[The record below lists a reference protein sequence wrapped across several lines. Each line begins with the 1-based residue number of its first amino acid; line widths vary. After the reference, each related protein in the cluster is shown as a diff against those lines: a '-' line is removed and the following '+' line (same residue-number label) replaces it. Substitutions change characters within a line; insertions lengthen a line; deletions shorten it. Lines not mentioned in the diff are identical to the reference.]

1 MSDGVTR
8 DKIHKDSQMSALQN
22 NSLFQQNAFIDGI
35 WIEAQDQH
43 HIEVTNPANEE
54 RIGSIPNMGRAE
66 AIQAVESSYQAL
78 QSWKALTAQARA
90 DLLLAWHKLTLE
102 HADELAQIMTIEQGK
117 PLAEALGEVKY
128 AASFIQWFAEEGKR
142 IYGDVIPT
150 TNAGQR
156 FLVTK
161 EPVGVVAA
169 ITPWNFPIAMITR
182 KAAPA
187 LAAGCT
193 IVIKPANET
202 PYCALAIAK
211 LAEKAGIPK
220 GVINVITGKSAEIG
234 AVFTS
239 HEKVKKLTFTGS
251 TPVGRLLM
259 QQCAPTIKKLA
270 LELGGNAPLIIFEDA
285 DLDKAVQGA
294 MFAKYRNAGQTCV
307 CANRIYV
314 HKNIYK
320 AFSEKFVT
328 AVKALKVGNG
338 LDEGTQIGPLINETA
353 VLKAQ
358 KLIDDACA
366 KGASIACGGKKH
378 KLGYS
383 FFEPT
388 VLTNVDQSMEIVGEE
403 IFGPVAPLI
412 SFETDEDVIAQAND
426 TIFGLAAY
434 IYTENIS
441 RIFKVSEQLEYG
453 MVGMNSTAISNE
465 VVPFGGVKQSG
476 VGREG
481 SKYGLEEFMTIKY
494 LCLGV

>member
-1 MSDGVTR
+1 MS
-8 DKIHKDSQMSALQN
+8 SLQ
-22 NSLFQQNAFIDGI
+22 STELFQQQVYINGQWLAAQSNAT
-35 WIEAQDQH
+35 
-43 HIEVTNPANEE
+43 VPVSNPATGEE
-54 RIGSIPNMGRAE
+54 IGTIPNMGAAE
-66 AIQAVESSYQAL
+66 ATQAVEAAYTAL
-78 QSWKALTAQARA
+78 QSWKALTAQNRA
-90 DLLLAWHKLTLE
+90 DILLAWHKLVLDYT
-102 HADELAQIMTIEQGK
+102 DELALIMTIEQGK
-117 PLAEALGEVKY
+117 PLAEAKGEVRY

-150 TNAGQR
+150 VNNQQR
-156 FLVTK
+156 FIISK

-193 IVIKPANET
+193 VVIKPANET

-211 LAEKAGIPK
+211 LAEKAGIPA
-220 GVINVITGKSAEIG
+220 GVINVVTGKSQEIG
-234 AVFTS
+234 SVFTS

-259 QQCAPTIKKLA
+259 QQCSSTIKKLA
-270 LELGGNAPLIIFEDA
+270 LELGGNAPLIVFDDA

-294 MFAKYRNAGQTCV
+294 IFAKFRNAGQTCV

-314 HKNIYK
+314 HDNIYQ
-320 AFSEKFVT
+320 AFAEKFVQE
-328 AVKALKVGNG
+328 VQKFKVGNG
-338 LDEGTQIGPLINETA
+338 LEDGVQIGPLINEKA

-358 KLIDDACA
+358 QLIDDAVS
-366 KGASIACGGKKH
+366 KGAKIACGGKQH
-378 KLGYS
+378 ALGQTFY
-383 FFEPT
+383 EPS
-388 VLTNVDQSMEIVGEE
+388 VLTNVDRTMEIVQEE

-412 SFETDEDVIAQAND
+412 RFTDEADVVAQAND

-434 IYTENIS
+434 VYSENIS
-441 RIFKVSEQLEYG
+441 RLWRVSEQLEYG
-453 MVGMNSTAISNE
+453 MVGMNATAISNE

-494 LCLGV
+494 MCLGL

>member
-1 MSDGVTR
+1 MS
-8 DKIHKDSQMSALQN
+8 SLQ
-22 NSLFQQNAFIDGI
+22 STELFQQQAYINGQWLAGQSNAT
-35 WIEAQDQH
+35 
-43 HIEVTNPANEE
+43 VPVSNPATGEE
-54 RIGSIPNMGRAE
+54 IGTIPNMGAAE
-66 AIQAVESSYQAL
+66 ATQAVEAAYTAL
-78 QSWKALTAQARA
+78 QSWKALTAQNRA
-90 DLLLAWHKLTLE
+90 DILLAWHKLVLDYT
-102 HADELAQIMTIEQGK
+102 DELALIMTIEQGK
-117 PLAEALGEVKY
+117 PLAEAKGEVRY

-150 TNAGQR
+150 VNNQQR
-156 FLVTK
+156 FIISK

-193 IVIKPANET
+193 VVIKPANET

-211 LAEKAGIPK
+211 LAEKAGIPA
-220 GVINVITGKSAEIG
+220 GVINVVTGKSQEIG
-234 AVFTS
+234 SVFTS

-259 QQCAPTIKKLA
+259 QQCSSTIKKLA
-270 LELGGNAPLIIFEDA
+270 LELGGNAPLIVFDDA

-294 MFAKYRNAGQTCV
+294 IFAKFRNAGQTCV

-314 HKNIYK
+314 HDNIYQ
-320 AFSEKFVT
+320 AFAEKFVQE
-328 AVKALKVGNG
+328 VQKFEVGNG
-338 LDEGTQIGPLINETA
+338 LEDGVQIGPLINEKA

-358 KLIDDACA
+358 QLIDDAVS
-366 KGASIACGGKKH
+366 KGAKIACGGKQH
-378 KLGYS
+378 ALGQTFY
-383 FFEPT
+383 EPS
-388 VLTNVDQSMEIVGEE
+388 VLTNVDRTMEIVQEE

-412 SFETDEDVIAQAND
+412 RFTDEADVVVQAND

-434 IYTENIS
+434 VYSENIS
-441 RIFKVSEQLEYG
+441 RLWRVSEQLEYG
-453 MVGMNSTAISNE
+453 MVGMNATAISNE

-494 LCLGV
+494 MCLGL

>member
-1 MSDGVTR
+1 MS
-8 DKIHKDSQMSALQN
+8 SLQ
-22 NSLFQQNAFIDGI
+22 STELFQQQAYINGQWLAAQSNAT
-35 WIEAQDQH
+35 
-43 HIEVTNPANEE
+43 VPVSNPATGEE
-54 RIGSIPNMGRAE
+54 IGTIPNMGAAE
-66 AIQAVESSYQAL
+66 ATQAIEAAYTAL
-78 QSWKALTAQARA
+78 QSWKALTAQNRA
-90 DLLLAWHKLTLE
+90 DILLAWHKLVLDYT
-102 HADELAQIMTIEQGK
+102 DELALIMTIEQGK
-117 PLAEALGEVKY
+117 PLAEAKGEVRY

-150 TNAGQR
+150 VNNQQR
-156 FLVTK
+156 FIISK
-161 EPVGVVAA
+161 KPVGVVAA

-193 IVIKPANET
+193 VVIKPANET

-211 LAEKAGIPK
+211 LAEKAGIPA
-220 GVINVITGKSAEIG
+220 GVINVVTGKSQEIG
-234 AVFTS
+234 SVFTS

-259 QQCAPTIKKLA
+259 QQCSSTIKKLA
-270 LELGGNAPLIIFEDA
+270 LELGGNAPLIVFDDA

-294 MFAKYRNAGQTCV
+294 IFAKFRNAGQTCV

-314 HKNIYK
+314 HDNIYQ
-320 AFSEKFVT
+320 AFAEKFVQE
-328 AVKALKVGNG
+328 VQKFKVGNG
-338 LDEGTQIGPLINETA
+338 LEDGVQIGPLINEKA

-358 KLIDDACA
+358 QLIDDAVS
-366 KGASIACGGKKH
+366 KGAKIACGGKQH
-378 KLGYS
+378 ALGQTFY
-383 FFEPT
+383 EPS
-388 VLTNVDQSMEIVGEE
+388 VLTNVDRTMEIVQEE

-412 SFETDEDVIAQAND
+412 RFTDEADVVAQAND

-434 IYTENIS
+434 VYSENIS
-441 RIFKVSEQLEYG
+441 RLWRVSEQLEYG
-453 MVGMNSTAISNE
+453 MVGMNATAISNE

-494 LCLGV
+494 MCLGL

>member
-1 MSDGVTR
+1 MS
-8 DKIHKDSQMSALQN
+8 SLQ
-22 NSLFQQNAFIDGI
+22 STELFQQQAYINGQWLAAQSNAT
-35 WIEAQDQH
+35 
-43 HIEVTNPANEE
+43 VPVSNPATGEE
-54 RIGSIPNMGRAE
+54 IGTIPNMGAAE
-66 AIQAVESSYQAL
+66 ATQAVEAAYTAL
-78 QSWKALTAQARA
+78 QSWKALTAQNRA
-90 DLLLAWHKLTLE
+90 DILLAWHKLVLDYT
-102 HADELAQIMTIEQGK
+102 DELALIMTIEQGK
-117 PLAEALGEVKY
+117 PLAEAKGEVRY

-150 TNAGQR
+150 VNNQQR
-156 FLVTK
+156 FIISK

-193 IVIKPANET
+193 VVIKPANET

-211 LAEKAGIPK
+211 LAEKAGIPA
-220 GVINVITGKSAEIG
+220 GVINVVTGKSQEIG
-234 AVFTS
+234 SVFTS

-259 QQCAPTIKKLA
+259 QQCSSTIKKLA
-270 LELGGNAPLIIFEDA
+270 LELGGNAPLIVFDDA

-294 MFAKYRNAGQTCV
+294 IFAKFRNAGQTCV

-314 HKNIYK
+314 HDNIYQ
-320 AFSEKFVT
+320 AFAEKFVQE
-328 AVKALKVGNG
+328 VQKFKVGNG
-338 LDEGTQIGPLINETA
+338 LEDGVQIGPLINEKA

-358 KLIDDACA
+358 QLIDDAVS
-366 KGASIACGGKKH
+366 KGAKIACGGKQH
-378 KLGYS
+378 ALGQTFY
-383 FFEPT
+383 EPS
-388 VLTNVDQSMEIVGEE
+388 VLTNVDRTMEIVQEE

-412 SFETDEDVIAQAND
+412 RFTDEADVVAQAND

-434 IYTENIS
+434 VYSENIS
-441 RIFKVSEQLEYG
+441 RLWRVSEQLEYG
-453 MVGMNSTAISNE
+453 MVGMNATAISNE

-494 LCLGV
+494 MCLGL

>member
-1 MSDGVTR
+1 MS
-8 DKIHKDSQMSALQN
+8 SLQ
-22 NSLFQQNAFIDGI
+22 STELFQQQAYINGQWLAAQSNATVP
-35 WIEAQDQH
+35 
-43 HIEVTNPANEE
+43 VTNPATGEE
-54 RIGSIPNMGRAE
+54 IGTIPNMGAAE
-66 AIQAVESSYQAL
+66 ATQAVEAAYTAL
-78 QSWKALTAQARA
+78 KSWKALTAQNRA
-90 DLLLAWHKLTLE
+90 DILLAWYKLVLD
-102 HADELAQIMTIEQGK
+102 HIDELALIMTIEQGK
-117 PLAEALGEVKY
+117 PLAEAKGEVRY

-150 TNAGQR
+150 VNNQQR
-156 FLVTK
+156 FIISK

-193 IVIKPANET
+193 VVIKPANET

-211 LAEKAGIPK
+211 LAEKAGIPA
-220 GVINVITGKSAEIG
+220 GVINVVTGKSQEIG
-234 AVFTS
+234 SVFTS

-259 QQCAPTIKKLA
+259 QQCSSTIKKLA
-270 LELGGNAPLIIFEDA
+270 LELGGNAPLIVFDDA

-294 MFAKYRNAGQTCV
+294 IFAKFRNAGQTCV

-314 HKNIYK
+314 HDNIYQ
-320 AFSEKFVT
+320 AFAEKFVQE
-328 AVKALKVGNG
+328 VQKFKVGNG
-338 LDEGTQIGPLINETA
+338 LEDGVQIGPLINEKA

-358 KLIDDACA
+358 QLIDDAVS
-366 KGASIACGGKKH
+366 KGAKVACGGKQH
-378 KLGYS
+378 VLGQTFY
-383 FFEPT
+383 EPS
-388 VLTNVDQSMEIVGEE
+388 VLTNVDRTMEIVQEE

-412 SFETDEDVIAQAND
+412 RFTDEADVVAQAND

-434 IYTENIS
+434 VYSENIS
-441 RIFKVSEQLEYG
+441 RLWRVSEQLEYG
-453 MVGMNSTAISNE
+453 MVGMNATAISNE

-494 LCLGV
+494 MCLGL

>member
-1 MSDGVTR
+1 MS
-8 DKIHKDSQMSALQN
+8 SLQ
-22 NSLFQQNAFIDGI
+22 STELFHQQAYINGQWLAAQSNATVP
-35 WIEAQDQH
+35 
-43 HIEVTNPANEE
+43 VTNPATGEE
-54 RIGSIPNMGRAE
+54 IGTIPNMGAAE
-66 AIQAVESSYQAL
+66 ATQAVEDAYTAL
-78 QSWKALTAQARA
+78 QSWKALTAQNRA
-90 DLLLAWHKLTLE
+90 DILLTWYKLVLDHT
-102 HADELAQIMTIEQGK
+102 DELALIMTIEQGK
-117 PLAEALGEVKY
+117 PLAEAKGEVRY

-150 TNAGQR
+150 VNNQQR
-156 FLVTK
+156 FIISK

-211 LAEKAGIPK
+211 LAEKAGIPA
-220 GVINVITGKSAEIG
+220 GVINVVTGKSQEIG
-234 AVFTS
+234 SVFTS

-259 QQCAPTIKKLA
+259 QQCSSTIKKLA
-270 LELGGNAPLIIFEDA
+270 LELGGNAPLIVFDDA

-294 MFAKYRNAGQTCV
+294 IFAKFRNAGQTCV

-314 HKNIYK
+314 HDNIYQ
-320 AFSEKFVT
+320 AFAEKFVQE
-328 AVKALKVGNG
+328 VQKFKVGNG
-338 LDEGTQIGPLINETA
+338 LEDGVQIGPLINEKA

-358 KLIDDACA
+358 QLIDDAVS
-366 KGASIACGGKKH
+366 KGAKVACGGKQH
-378 KLGYS
+378 ALGQTFY
-383 FFEPT
+383 EPS
-388 VLTNVDQSMEIVGEE
+388 VLTNVDRTMEIVQEE

-412 SFETDEDVIAQAND
+412 RFTDEADVVAQAND

-434 IYTENIS
+434 VYSENIS
-441 RIFKVSEQLEYG
+441 RLWRVSEQLEYG
-453 MVGMNSTAISNE
+453 MVGMNATAISNE

-494 LCLGV
+494 MCLGL

>member
-1 MSDGVTR
+1 MS
-8 DKIHKDSQMSALQN
+8 SLQ
-22 NSLFQQNAFIDGI
+22 STELFQQQAYINGQWLAAQSNATVP
-35 WIEAQDQH
+35 
-43 HIEVTNPANEE
+43 VTNPATGEE
-54 RIGSIPNMGRAE
+54 IGTIPNMGAAE
-66 AIQAVESSYQAL
+66 ATQAVEAAYTAL
-78 QSWKALTAQARA
+78 QSWKALTAQNRA
-90 DLLLAWHKLTLE
+90 DILLAWHKLVFDHT
-102 HADELAQIMTIEQGK
+102 DELALIMTIEQGK
-117 PLAEALGEVKY
+117 PLAEAKGEVRY

-150 TNAGQR
+150 VNNQQR
-156 FLVTK
+156 FIISK

-211 LAEKAGIPK
+211 LAEKAGIPA
-220 GVINVITGKSAEIG
+220 GVINVVTGKSQEIG
-234 AVFTS
+234 SVFTS

-259 QQCAPTIKKLA
+259 QQCSSTIKKLA
-270 LELGGNAPLIIFEDA
+270 LELGGNAPLIVFDDA

-294 MFAKYRNAGQTCV
+294 IFAKFRNAGQTCV
-307 CANRIYV
+307 CANRIYI
-314 HKNIYK
+314 HDNIYQ
-320 AFSEKFVT
+320 AFAEKFVQE
-328 AVKALKVGNG
+328 VQKFKVGNG
-338 LDEGTQIGPLINETA
+338 LEDGIQIGPLINEKA

-358 KLIDDACA
+358 QLIDDAVS
-366 KGASIACGGKKH
+366 KGAKIACGGKQH
-378 KLGYS
+378 ALGQTFY
-383 FFEPT
+383 EPS
-388 VLTNVDQSMEIVGEE
+388 VLTNVDRTMEIVQEE

-412 SFETDEDVIAQAND
+412 RFTDEADVVAQAND

-434 IYTENIS
+434 VYSENIS
-441 RIFKVSEQLEYG
+441 RLWRVSEQLEYG
-453 MVGMNSTAISNE
+453 MVGMNATAISNE

-494 LCLGV
+494 MCLGL

>member
-1 MSDGVTR
+1 MS
-8 DKIHKDSQMSALQN
+8 SLQ
-22 NSLFQQNAFIDGI
+22 STELFQQQAYINGQWLAAQSNATVP
-35 WIEAQDQH
+35 
-43 HIEVTNPANEE
+43 VTNPATGEE
-54 RIGSIPNMGRAE
+54 IGTIPNMGAAE
-66 AIQAVESSYQAL
+66 ATQAVEAAYTAL
-78 QSWKALTAQARA
+78 QSWKALTAQNRA
-90 DLLLAWHKLTLE
+90 DILLAWYKLVLD
-102 HADELAQIMTIEQGK
+102 HIDELALIMTIEQGK
-117 PLAEALGEVKY
+117 PLAEAKGEVRY

-150 TNAGQR
+150 VNNQQR
-156 FLVTK
+156 FIISK

-193 IVIKPANET
+193 VVIKPANET

-211 LAEKAGIPK
+211 LAEKAGIPA
-220 GVINVITGKSAEIG
+220 GVINVVTGKSQEIG
-234 AVFTS
+234 SVFTS

-259 QQCAPTIKKLA
+259 QQCSSTIKKLA
-270 LELGGNAPLIIFEDA
+270 LELGGNAPLIVFDDA

-294 MFAKYRNAGQTCV
+294 IFAKFRNAGQTCV

-314 HKNIYK
+314 HDNIYQ
-320 AFSEKFVT
+320 AFAEKFVQE
-328 AVKALKVGNG
+328 VQKFKVGNG
-338 LDEGTQIGPLINETA
+338 LEDGVQIGPLINEKA

-358 KLIDDACA
+358 QLIDDALS
-366 KGASIACGGKKH
+366 KGAKVACGGKQH
-378 KLGYS
+378 ALGQTFY
-383 FFEPT
+383 EPS
-388 VLTNVDQSMEIVGEE
+388 VLTNVDRTMEIVQEE

-412 SFETDEDVIAQAND
+412 RFTDEVDVVAQAND

-434 IYTENIS
+434 VYSENIS
-441 RIFKVSEQLEYG
+441 RLWRVSEQLEYG
-453 MVGMNSTAISNE
+453 MVGMNATAISNE

-494 LCLGV
+494 MCLGL

>member
-1 MSDGVTR
+1 MS
-8 DKIHKDSQMSALQN
+8 SLQ
-22 NSLFQQNAFIDGI
+22 STELFQQQAYINGQWLAAQSNAT
-35 WIEAQDQH
+35 
-43 HIEVTNPANEE
+43 VPVSNPATGEE
-54 RIGSIPNMGRAE
+54 IGTIPNMGAAE
-66 AIQAVESSYQAL
+66 ATQAIEAAYTAL
-78 QSWKALTAQARA
+78 QSWKALTAQNRA
-90 DLLLAWHKLTLE
+90 DILLAWHKLVLDYT
-102 HADELAQIMTIEQGK
+102 DELALIMTIEQGK
-117 PLAEALGEVKY
+117 PLAEAKGEVRY

-150 TNAGQR
+150 VNNQQR
-156 FLVTK
+156 FIISK

-193 IVIKPANET
+193 VVIKPANET

-211 LAEKAGIPK
+211 LAEKAGIPA
-220 GVINVITGKSAEIG
+220 GVINVVTGKSQEIG
-234 AVFTS
+234 SVFSS

-259 QQCAPTIKKLA
+259 QQCSSTIKKLA
-270 LELGGNAPLIIFEDA
+270 LELGGNAPLIVFDDA

-294 MFAKYRNAGQTCV
+294 IFAKFRNAGQTCV

-314 HKNIYK
+314 HDNIYQ
-320 AFSEKFVT
+320 AFAEKFVQE
-328 AVKALKVGNG
+328 VQKFKVGNG
-338 LDEGTQIGPLINETA
+338 LEDGVQIGPLINEKA

-358 KLIDDACA
+358 QLIDDAVS
-366 KGASIACGGKKH
+366 KGAKIACGGKQH
-378 KLGYS
+378 ALGQTFY
-383 FFEPT
+383 EPS
-388 VLTNVDQSMEIVGEE
+388 VLTNVDRTMEIVQEE

-412 SFETDEDVIAQAND
+412 RFTDEADVVAQAND

-434 IYTENIS
+434 VYSENIS
-441 RIFKVSEQLEYG
+441 RLWRVSEQLEYG
-453 MVGMNSTAISNE
+453 MVGMNATAISNE

-494 LCLGV
+494 MCLGL

>member
-1 MSDGVTR
+1 MS
-8 DKIHKDSQMSALQN
+8 SLQ
-22 NSLFQQNAFIDGI
+22 STELFQQQAYINGQWLAAQSNATVP
-35 WIEAQDQH
+35 
-43 HIEVTNPANEE
+43 VTNPATGEE
-54 RIGSIPNMGRAE
+54 IGTIPNMGAVE
-66 AIQAVESSYQAL
+66 ATQAVEAAYTAL
-78 QSWKALTAQARA
+78 QSWKALTAQNRA
-90 DLLLAWHKLTLE
+90 DILLAWYKLVLD
-102 HADELAQIMTIEQGK
+102 HIDELALIMTIEQGK
-117 PLAEALGEVKY
+117 PLAEAKGEVRY

-150 TNAGQR
+150 VNNQQR
-156 FLVTK
+156 FIISK

-193 IVIKPANET
+193 VVIKPANET

-211 LAEKAGIPK
+211 LAEKAGIPA
-220 GVINVITGKSAEIG
+220 GVINVVTGKSQEIG
-234 AVFTS
+234 SVFTS

-259 QQCAPTIKKLA
+259 QQCSSTIKKLA
-270 LELGGNAPLIIFEDA
+270 LELGGNAPLIVFDDA

-294 MFAKYRNAGQTCV
+294 IFAKFRNAGQTCV

-314 HKNIYK
+314 HDNIYQ
-320 AFSEKFVT
+320 AFAEKFVKE
-328 AVKALKVGNG
+328 VQKFKVGNG
-338 LDEGTQIGPLINETA
+338 LEDGVQIGPLINEKA

-358 KLIDDACA
+358 QLIDEAVS
-366 KGASIACGGKKH
+366 KGAKIACGGKQH
-378 KLGYS
+378 ALGQTFY
-383 FFEPT
+383 EPS
-388 VLTNVDQSMEIVGEE
+388 VLTNVDRTMEIVQEE

-412 SFETDEDVIAQAND
+412 RFTDEADVVAQAND

-434 IYTENIS
+434 VYSENIS
-441 RIFKVSEQLEYG
+441 RLWRVSEQLEYG
-453 MVGMNSTAISNE
+453 MVGMNATAISNE

-494 LCLGV
+494 MCLGL

>member
-1 MSDGVTR
+1 MS
-8 DKIHKDSQMSALQN
+8 SLQGN
-22 NSLFQQNAFIDGI
+22 ALFQQSGLINGQWVNAQSGATI
-35 WIEAQDQH
+35 A
-43 HIEVTNPANEE
+43 VTNPATGEE
-54 RIGSIPNMGRAE
+54 IGQIPNMGAAE
-66 AIQAVESSYQAL
+66 ATQAVDVAYQAL
-78 QSWKALTAQARA
+78 TQWKGLTAQARA
-90 DLLLAWHKLTLE
+90 DLLLAWHQLVLH
-102 HADELAQIMTIEQGK
+102 HADELARIMTIEQGK

-142 IYGDVIPT
+142 VYGDVIPT
-150 TNAGQR
+150 TNSQQR
-156 FLVTK
+156 FIVTK

-187 LAAGCT
+187 LAAGCS

-211 LAEKAGIPK
+211 LAEMAGIPA
-220 GVINVITGKSAEIG
+220 GVINVVTGKSQEIG
-234 AVFTS
+234 SVFTS

-259 QQCAPTIKKLA
+259 QQCSDTIKKLA
-270 LELGGNAPLIIFEDA
+270 LELGGNAPLIVFEDA

-294 MFAKYRNAGQTCV
+294 IFAKYRNAGQTCV

-314 HKNIYK
+314 HDKVYQ
-320 AFSEKFVT
+320 AFTEKFVQE
-328 AVKALKVGNG
+328 VQKFKIGNG
-338 LDEGTQIGPLINETA
+338 LEPDVQIGPLINDKA
-353 VLKAQ
+353 VLKAKQ
-358 KLIDDACA
+358 LIDDACA
-366 KGASIACGGKKH
+366 KGAKVACGGQQH
-378 KLGYS
+378 SLGQT

-388 VLTNVDQSMEIVGEE
+388 VLTDVSRDMDIVQEE

-412 SFETDEDVIAQAND
+412 RFTDEADVVAQAND

-434 IYTENIS
+434 VYSENIS
-441 RIFKVSEQLEYG
+441 RIWRVAEQLEYG

-494 LCLGV
+494 MCLGI

>member
-1 MSDGVTR
+1 MS
-8 DKIHKDSQMSALQN
+8 SLQ
-22 NSLFQQNAFIDGI
+22 STELFQQQAYINGQWLAAQSNAT
-35 WIEAQDQH
+35 
-43 HIEVTNPANEE
+43 VPVSNPATGEE
-54 RIGSIPNMGRAE
+54 IGTIPNMGAAE
-66 AIQAVESSYQAL
+66 ATQAVEAAYTAL
-78 QSWKALTAQARA
+78 QSWKALTAQNRA
-90 DLLLAWHKLTLE
+90 DILLAWYKLVLDYT
-102 HADELAQIMTIEQGK
+102 DELALIMTIEQGK
-117 PLAEALGEVKY
+117 PLAEAKGEVRY

-150 TNAGQR
+150 VNNQQR
-156 FLVTK
+156 FIISK

-193 IVIKPANET
+193 VVIKPANET

-211 LAEKAGIPK
+211 LAEKAGIPA
-220 GVINVITGKSAEIG
+220 GVINVVTGKSQEIG
-234 AVFTS
+234 SVFTS

-259 QQCAPTIKKLA
+259 QQCSSTIKKLA
-270 LELGGNAPLIIFEDA
+270 LELGGNAPLIVFDDA

-294 MFAKYRNAGQTCV
+294 IFAKFRNAGQTCV

-314 HKNIYK
+314 HNNIYQ
-320 AFSEKFVT
+320 AFAEKFVQE
-328 AVKALKVGNG
+328 VQKFKVGNG
-338 LDEGTQIGPLINETA
+338 LEDGVQIGPLINEKA

-358 KLIDDACA
+358 QLIDDAVS
-366 KGASIACGGKKH
+366 KGAKIACGGKQH
-378 KLGYS
+378 ALGQTFY
-383 FFEPT
+383 EPS
-388 VLTNVDQSMEIVGEE
+388 VLTNVDRTMEIVQEE

-412 SFETDEDVIAQAND
+412 RFTDEADVVAQAND

-434 IYTENIS
+434 VYSENIS
-441 RIFKVSEQLEYG
+441 RLWRVSEQLEYG
-453 MVGMNSTAISNE
+453 MVGMNATAISNE

-494 LCLGV
+494 MCLGL

>member
-1 MSDGVTR
+1 MS
-8 DKIHKDSQMSALQN
+8 SLQ
-22 NSLFQQNAFIDGI
+22 STELFQQQAYINGQWLAAQSNATVP
-35 WIEAQDQH
+35 
-43 HIEVTNPANEE
+43 VTNPATGEE
-54 RIGSIPNMGRAE
+54 IGTIPNMGAAE
-66 AIQAVESSYQAL
+66 ATQAVEDAYTAL
-78 QSWKALTAQARA
+78 QSWKALTAQNRA
-90 DLLLAWHKLTLE
+90 DILLTWYKLVLDHT
-102 HADELAQIMTIEQGK
+102 DELALIMTIEQGK
-117 PLAEALGEVKY
+117 PLAEAKGEVRY

-150 TNAGQR
+150 VNNQQR
-156 FLVTK
+156 FIISK

-211 LAEKAGIPK
+211 LAEKAGIPA
-220 GVINVITGKSAEIG
+220 GVINVVTGKSQEIG
-234 AVFTS
+234 SVFTS

-259 QQCAPTIKKLA
+259 QQCSSTIKKLA
-270 LELGGNAPLIIFEDA
+270 LELGGNAPLIVFDDA

-294 MFAKYRNAGQTCV
+294 IFAKFRNAGQTCV

-314 HKNIYK
+314 HDNIYQ
-320 AFSEKFVT
+320 AFAEKFVQE
-328 AVKALKVGNG
+328 VQKFKVGNG
-338 LDEGTQIGPLINETA
+338 LEDGVQIGPLINEKA

-358 KLIDDACA
+358 QLIDDAVS
-366 KGASIACGGKKH
+366 KGAKVACGGKQH
-378 KLGYS
+378 ALGQTFY
-383 FFEPT
+383 EPS
-388 VLTNVDQSMEIVGEE
+388 VLTNVDRTMEIVQEE

-412 SFETDEDVIAQAND
+412 RFTDEADVVAQAND

-434 IYTENIS
+434 VYSENIS
-441 RIFKVSEQLEYG
+441 RLWRVSEQLEYG
-453 MVGMNSTAISNE
+453 MVGMNATAISNE

-494 LCLGV
+494 MCLGL

>member
-1 MSDGVTR
+1 MS
-8 DKIHKDSQMSALQN
+8 SLQ
-22 NSLFQQNAFIDGI
+22 STELFQQQAYINGQWLAAQSNAT
-35 WIEAQDQH
+35 
-43 HIEVTNPANEE
+43 VPVSNPATGEE
-54 RIGSIPNMGRAE
+54 IGTIPNMGAAE
-66 AIQAVESSYQAL
+66 ATQAVEAAYTAL
-78 QSWKALTAQARA
+78 QSWKALTAQNRA
-90 DLLLAWHKLTLE
+90 DILLAWHKLVLD
-102 HADELAQIMTIEQGK
+102 HIDELALIMTIEQGK
-117 PLAEALGEVKY
+117 PLAEAKGEVRY

-150 TNAGQR
+150 VNNQQR
-156 FLVTK
+156 FIISK

-193 IVIKPANET
+193 VVIKPANET

-211 LAEKAGIPK
+211 LAEKAGIPA
-220 GVINVITGKSAEIG
+220 GVINVVTGKSQEIG
-234 AVFTS
+234 SVFTS

-259 QQCAPTIKKLA
+259 QQCSSTIKKLA
-270 LELGGNAPLIIFEDA
+270 LELGGNAPLIVFDDA

-294 MFAKYRNAGQTCV
+294 IFAKFRNAGQTCV

-314 HKNIYK
+314 HDNIYQ
-320 AFSEKFVT
+320 AFTEKFVQE
-328 AVKALKVGNG
+328 VQKFKVGNG
-338 LDEGTQIGPLINETA
+338 LEDGVQIGPLINEKA

-358 KLIDDACA
+358 QLIDDAVS
-366 KGASIACGGKKH
+366 KGAKIACGGKQH
-378 KLGYS
+378 ALGQTFY
-383 FFEPT
+383 EPS
-388 VLTNVDQSMEIVGEE
+388 VLTNVDRTMEIVQEE

-412 SFETDEDVIAQAND
+412 RFTDEADVVAQAND

-434 IYTENIS
+434 VYSENIS
-441 RIFKVSEQLEYG
+441 RLWRVSEQLEYG
-453 MVGMNSTAISNE
+453 MVGMNATAISNE

-494 LCLGV
+494 MCLGL

>member
-1 MSDGVTR
+1 MS
-8 DKIHKDSQMSALQN
+8 SLQ
-22 NSLFQQNAFIDGI
+22 STELFQQQAYINGQWLAAQSNATVP
-35 WIEAQDQH
+35 
-43 HIEVTNPANEE
+43 VTNPATGEE
-54 RIGSIPNMGRAE
+54 IGTIPNMGAAE
-66 AIQAVESSYQAL
+66 ATQAVEAAYTAL
-78 QSWKALTAQARA
+78 QSWKALTAQNRA
-90 DLLLAWHKLTLE
+90 DILLAWYKLVLD
-102 HADELAQIMTIEQGK
+102 HIDELALIMTIEQGK
-117 PLAEALGEVKY
+117 PLAEAKGEVRY

-150 TNAGQR
+150 VNNQQR
-156 FLVTK
+156 FIISK

-193 IVIKPANET
+193 VVIKPANET

-211 LAEKAGIPK
+211 LAEKAGIPA
-220 GVINVITGKSAEIG
+220 GVINVVTGKSQEIG
-234 AVFTS
+234 SVFTS

-259 QQCAPTIKKLA
+259 QQCSSTIKKLA
-270 LELGGNAPLIIFEDA
+270 LELGGNAPLIVFDDA

-294 MFAKYRNAGQTCV
+294 IFAKFRNAGQTCV

-314 HKNIYK
+314 HDNIYQ
-320 AFSEKFVT
+320 AFAEKFVQE
-328 AVKALKVGNG
+328 VQKFKVGNG
-338 LDEGTQIGPLINETA
+338 LEDGVQIGPLINEKA

-358 KLIDDACA
+358 QLIDDAVS
-366 KGASIACGGKKH
+366 KGAKVACGGKQH
-378 KLGYS
+378 ALGQTFY
-383 FFEPT
+383 EPS
-388 VLTNVDQSMEIVGEE
+388 VLTNVDRTMEIVQEE

-412 SFETDEDVIAQAND
+412 RFTDEADVIAQAND

-434 IYTENIS
+434 VYSENIS
-441 RIFKVSEQLEYG
+441 RLWQVSEQLEYG
-453 MVGMNSTAISNE
+453 MVGMNATAISNE

-494 LCLGV
+494 MCLGL

>member
-1 MSDGVTR
+1 MS
-8 DKIHKDSQMSALQN
+8 SLQ
-22 NSLFQQNAFIDGI
+22 STELFQQQAYINGQWLAAQSNATVP
-35 WIEAQDQH
+35 
-43 HIEVTNPANEE
+43 VTNPATGEE
-54 RIGSIPNMGRAE
+54 IGTIPNMGAAE
-66 AIQAVESSYQAL
+66 ATQAVEAAYTAL
-78 QSWKALTAQARA
+78 QSWKALTAQNRA
-90 DLLLAWHKLTLE
+90 DILLAWYKLVLD
-102 HADELAQIMTIEQGK
+102 HIDELALIMTIEQGK
-117 PLAEALGEVKY
+117 PLAEAKGEVRY

-150 TNAGQR
+150 VNNQQR
-156 FLVTK
+156 FIISK

-193 IVIKPANET
+193 VVIKPANET

-211 LAEKAGIPK
+211 LAEKAGIPA
-220 GVINVITGKSAEIG
+220 GVINVVTGKSQEIG
-234 AVFTS
+234 SVFTS

-259 QQCAPTIKKLA
+259 QQCSSTIKKLA
-270 LELGGNAPLIIFEDA
+270 LELGGNAPLIVFDDA

-294 MFAKYRNAGQTCV
+294 IFAKFRNAGQTCV

-314 HKNIYK
+314 HDNIYQ
-320 AFSEKFVT
+320 AFAEKFVQE
-328 AVKALKVGNG
+328 VQKFKVGNG
-338 LDEGTQIGPLINETA
+338 LEDGVQIGPLINEKA

-358 KLIDDACA
+358 QLIDDAVS
-366 KGASIACGGKKH
+366 KGAKVACGGKQH
-378 KLGYS
+378 ALGQTFY
-383 FFEPT
+383 EPS
-388 VLTNVDQSMEIVGEE
+388 VLTDVDRTMEIVQEE

-412 SFETDEDVIAQAND
+412 RFTDEADVVAQAND

-434 IYTENIS
+434 VYSENIS
-441 RIFKVSEQLEYG
+441 RLWRVSEQLEYG
-453 MVGMNSTAISNE
+453 MVGMNATAISNE

-494 LCLGV
+494 MCLGL

>member
-1 MSDGVTR
+1 
-8 DKIHKDSQMSALQN
+8 
-22 NSLFQQNAFIDGI
+22 
-35 WIEAQDQH
+35 
-43 HIEVTNPANEE
+43 
-54 RIGSIPNMGRAE
+54 
-66 AIQAVESSYQAL
+66 
-78 QSWKALTAQARA
+78 TAQNRA
-90 DLLLAWHKLTLE
+90 DILLAWHKLVLDYT
-102 HADELAQIMTIEQGK
+102 DELALIMTIEQGK
-117 PLAEALGEVKY
+117 PLAEAKGEVRY

-150 TNAGQR
+150 VNNQQR
-156 FLVTK
+156 FIISK

-193 IVIKPANET
+193 VVIKPANET

-211 LAEKAGIPK
+211 LAEKAGIPA
-220 GVINVITGKSAEIG
+220 GVINVVTGKSQEIG
-234 AVFTS
+234 SVFTS

-259 QQCAPTIKKLA
+259 QQCSSTIKKLA
-270 LELGGNAPLIIFEDA
+270 LELGGNAPLIVFDDA

-294 MFAKYRNAGQTCV
+294 IFAKFRNAGQTCV

-314 HKNIYK
+314 HDNIYQ
-320 AFSEKFVT
+320 AFAEKFVQE
-328 AVKALKVGNG
+328 VQKFKVGNG
-338 LDEGTQIGPLINETA
+338 LEDGVQIGPLINEKA

-358 KLIDDACA
+358 QLIDDAVS
-366 KGASIACGGKKH
+366 KGAKIACGGKQH
-378 KLGYS
+378 ALGQTFY
-383 FFEPT
+383 EPS
-388 VLTNVDQSMEIVGEE
+388 VLTNVDRTMEIVQEE

-412 SFETDEDVIAQAND
+412 RFTDEADVVAQAND

-434 IYTENIS
+434 VYSENIS
-441 RIFKVSEQLEYG
+441 RLWRVSEQLEYG
-453 MVGMNSTAISNE
+453 MVGMNATAISNE

-494 LCLGV
+494 MCLGL

>member
-1 MSDGVTR
+1 M
-8 DKIHKDSQMSALQN
+8 QALQN
-22 NSLFQQNAFIDGI
+22 NTLFQQTAFIHGQWLD
-35 WIEAQDQH
+35 AHDQDRLW
-43 HIEVTNPANEE
+43 VSNPATGEQ
-54 RIGSIPNMGRAE
+54 IGSIPNMGQQE
-66 AIQAVESSYQAL
+66 AVQAVESAHQAL
-78 QSWKALTAQARA
+78 AEWKALTAQARA
-90 DLLLAWHKLTLE
+90 DLLLTWHKLTLE
-102 HADELAQIMTIEQGK
+102 HAEDLARIMTIEQGK

-142 IYGDVIPT
+142 VYGDVIPT

-161 EPVGVVAA
+161 EGIGVVAA
-169 ITPWNFPIAMITR
+169 ITPWNFPLAMITR

-211 LAEKAGIPK
+211 LAEKAGIPA
-220 GVINVITGKSAEIG
+220 GVINVITGKSEAIG
-234 AVFTS
+234 SVFTT

-259 QQCAPTIKKLA
+259 QQCASTVKKLA
-270 LELGGNAPLIIFEDA
+270 LELGGNAPLIVFEDA

-294 MFAKYRNAGQTCV
+294 ILAKYRNAGQTCV

-314 HKNIYK
+314 HQRVYQ
-320 AFSEKFVT
+320 AFTEKFVA

-338 LDEGTQIGPLINETA
+338 LDEGTQIGPLINEKA
-353 VLKAQ
+353 LLKAQ
-358 KLIDDACA
+358 KLIDDACS
-366 KGASIACGGKKH
+366 KGASIACGGQRH
-378 KLGYS
+378 TLGQHFY
-383 FFEPT
+383 EPT
-388 VLTNVDQSMEIVGEE
+388 VLTGVTQQMEIVSEE

-412 SFETDEDVIAQAND
+412 AFETDEEVIEQANA
-426 TIFGLAAY
+426 TIYGLAAY
-434 IYTENIS
+434 VYTENIS

-476 VGREG
+476 IGREG
-481 SKYGLEEFMTIKY
+481 SKYGLEEFMTMKY

>member
-1 MSDGVTR
+1 MS
-8 DKIHKDSQMSALQN
+8 SLQ
-22 NSLFQQNAFIDGI
+22 STELFQQQAYINGQWLAAQSNATVP
-35 WIEAQDQH
+35 
-43 HIEVTNPANEE
+43 VTNPATGEE
-54 RIGSIPNMGRAE
+54 IGTIPNMGAAE
-66 AIQAVESSYQAL
+66 ATQAVEAAYTAL
-78 QSWKALTAQARA
+78 QSWKALTAQNRA
-90 DLLLAWHKLTLE
+90 DILLAWYKLVLD
-102 HADELAQIMTIEQGK
+102 HIDELALIMTIEQGK
-117 PLAEALGEVKY
+117 PLAEAKGEVRY

-150 TNAGQR
+150 VNNQQR
-156 FLVTK
+156 FIISK

-193 IVIKPANET
+193 VVIKPANET

-211 LAEKAGIPK
+211 LAEKAGIPA
-220 GVINVITGKSAEIG
+220 GVINVVTGKSQEIG
-234 AVFTS
+234 SVFTS

-259 QQCAPTIKKLA
+259 QQCSSTIKKLA
-270 LELGGNAPLIIFEDA
+270 LELGGNAPLIVFDDA

-294 MFAKYRNAGQTCV
+294 IFAKFRNAGQTCV

-314 HKNIYK
+314 HDNIYQ
-320 AFSEKFVT
+320 AFAEKFVQE
-328 AVKALKVGNG
+328 VQNFKVGNG
-338 LDEGTQIGPLINETA
+338 LEDGVQIGPLINEKA

-358 KLIDDACA
+358 QLIDDAVS
-366 KGASIACGGKKH
+366 KGAKVACGGKQH
-378 KLGYS
+378 ALGQTFY
-383 FFEPT
+383 EPS
-388 VLTNVDQSMEIVGEE
+388 VLTNVDRTMEIVQEE

-412 SFETDEDVIAQAND
+412 RFTDEADVVAQAND

-434 IYTENIS
+434 VYSENIS
-441 RIFKVSEQLEYG
+441 RLWRVSEQLEYG
-453 MVGMNSTAISNE
+453 MVGMNATAISNE

-494 LCLGV
+494 MCLGL

>member
-1 MSDGVTR
+1 
-8 DKIHKDSQMSALQN
+8 MSALQEN
-22 NSLFQQNAFIDGI
+22 VLFQQSAFIDGQ
-35 WIEAQDQH
+35 WVDADDQDRVL
-43 HIEVTNPANEE
+43 VTNPATDEE
-54 RIGSIPNMGRAE
+54 IGSIPNMGQAE
-66 AIQAVESSYQAL
+66 ARQAVESSYCAL
-78 QSWKALTAQARA
+78 QAWKALTAQARA

-102 HADELAQIMTIEQGK
+102 HADDLARIMTIEQGK

-156 FLVTK
+156 FLVIK

-169 ITPWNFPIAMITR
+169 ITPWNFPLAMITR

-193 IVIKPANET
+193 MVIKPASET
-202 PYCALAIAK
+202 PYCALALAK
-211 LAEKAGIPK
+211 LAEKAGIPA
-220 GVINVITGKSAEIG
+220 GVINVVTGKSEAIG
-234 AVFTS
+234 AVFTA

-259 QQCAPTIKKLA
+259 QQCAPTVKKLA
-270 LELGGNAPLIIFEDA
+270 LELGGNAPLIVFEDA

-294 MFAKYRNAGQTCV
+294 MLAKYRNAGQTCV

-314 HKNIYK
+314 HKNVYA
-320 AFSEKFVT
+320 AFTEKFVA
-328 AVKALKVGNG
+328 AVKALKIGNG
-338 LDEGTQIGPLINETA
+338 LDAGVQIGPLINEKA

-358 KLIDDACA
+358 KLIDEACS
-366 KGASIACGGKKH
+366 KGAKIACGGQRH
-378 KLGYS
+378 ALGHS

-388 VLTNVDQSMEIVGEE
+388 ILTGVDQSMEIVSEE

-412 SFETDEDVIAQAND
+412 SFETDEEVIEQANA
-426 TIFGLAAY
+426 TIYGLAAY

-476 VGREG
+476 IGREG

>member
-1 MSDGVTR
+1 
-8 DKIHKDSQMSALQN
+8 MSALQN
-22 NSLFQQNAFIDGI
+22 NPLFQQSAFIDGM
-35 WIEAQDQH
+35 WVDAHDNDQ
-43 HIEVTNPANEE
+43 IKVTNPATDEE
-54 RIGSIPNMGRAE
+54 IGSIPNMGKVEATE
-66 AIQAVESSYQAL
+66 AIESSYRAL

-102 HADELAQIMTIEQGK
+102 HAEELALIMTIEQGK

-202 PYCALAIAK
+202 PFCALAIAK
-211 LAEKAGIPK
+211 LAEQAGIPK

-270 LELGGNAPLIIFEDA
+270 LELGGNAPLIVFEDA

-294 MFAKYRNAGQTCV
+294 MLAKYRNAGQTCV

-314 HKNIYK
+314 HKNVYA
-320 AFSEKFVT
+320 AFTEKFVT

-338 LDEGTQIGPLINETA
+338 LEAGVQIGPLINDKA
-353 VLKAQ
+353 IVKAQ

-366 KGASIACGGKKH
+366 KGATIACGGQRH
-378 KLGYS
+378 ELGHS

-388 VLTNVDQSMEIVGEE
+388 VLTHVNKSMEIVDEE

-412 SFETDEDVIAQAND
+412 SFETDEEVIAQAND

-441 RIFKVSEQLEYG
+441 RIFKVAEQLEYG

-494 LCLGV
+494 LCLAV

>member
-1 MSDGVTR
+1 MS
-8 DKIHKDSQMSALQN
+8 SLQ
-22 NSLFQQNAFIDGI
+22 STELFQQQAYINGQWLA
-35 WIEAQDQH
+35 AQSNVTVP
-43 HIEVTNPANEE
+43 VTNPATGEE
-54 RIGSIPNMGRAE
+54 IGTIPNMGAAE
-66 AIQAVESSYQAL
+66 ATQAVEAAYTAL
-78 QSWKALTAQARA
+78 QSWKALTAQNRA
-90 DLLLAWHKLTLE
+90 DILLVWYKLVLE
-102 HADELAQIMTIEQGK
+102 HTDELALIMTIEQGK
-117 PLAEALGEVKY
+117 PLAEAKGEVRY

-150 TNAGQR
+150 VNNQQR
-156 FLVTK
+156 FIISK

-193 IVIKPANET
+193 VVIKPANET

-211 LAEKAGIPK
+211 LAEKAGIPA
-220 GVINVITGKSAEIG
+220 GVINVVTGKSQEIG
-234 AVFTS
+234 SVFTS

-259 QQCAPTIKKLA
+259 QQCSSTIKKLA
-270 LELGGNAPLIIFEDA
+270 LELGGNAPLIVFDDA

-294 MFAKYRNAGQTCV
+294 IFAKFRNAGQTCV

-314 HKNIYK
+314 HDNIYQ
-320 AFSEKFVT
+320 AFAEKFVQE
-328 AVKALKVGNG
+328 VQKFKVGNG
-338 LDEGTQIGPLINETA
+338 LEDGVQIGPLINEKA

-358 KLIDDACA
+358 QLIDDAVS
-366 KGASIACGGKKH
+366 KGAKVACGGKQH
-378 KLGYS
+378 ALGQTFY
-383 FFEPT
+383 EPS
-388 VLTNVDQSMEIVGEE
+388 VLTDVDRTMEIVQEE

-412 SFETDEDVIAQAND
+412 RFTDEADVVAQAND

-434 IYTENIS
+434 VYSENIS
-441 RIFKVSEQLEYG
+441 RLWRVSEQLEYG
-453 MVGMNSTAISNE
+453 MVGMNATAISNE

-481 SKYGLEEFMTIKY
+481 SKYCLEEFMTIKY
-494 LCLGV
+494 MCLGL

>member
-1 MSDGVTR
+1 
-8 DKIHKDSQMSALQN
+8 MSALQDN
-22 NSLFQQNAFIDGI
+22 VLFQQSAFIDGQ
-35 WIEAQDQH
+35 WVNADDQDRVL
-43 HIEVTNPANEE
+43 VTNPATDEE
-54 RIGSIPNMGRAE
+54 IGSIPNMGQAE
-66 AIQAVESSYQAL
+66 ALQAVESSYRAL

-102 HADELAQIMTIEQGK
+102 HADDLARIMTIEQGK

-169 ITPWNFPIAMITR
+169 ITPWNFPLAMITR

-211 LAEKAGIPK
+211 LAETAGIPA
-220 GVINVITGKSAEIG
+220 GVINVVTGKSEAIG
-234 AVFTS
+234 SVFTT

-251 TPVGRLLM
+251 TLVGRLLM
-259 QQCAPTIKKLA
+259 QQCAPTVKKLA
-270 LELGGNAPLIIFEDA
+270 LELGGNAPLIVFEDA

-294 MFAKYRNAGQTCV
+294 MLAKYRNAGQTCV

-314 HKNIYK
+314 HKNVYA
-320 AFSEKFVT
+320 AFTEKFVA
-328 AVKALKVGNG
+328 AVKALKIGNG
-338 LDEGTQIGPLINETA
+338 LDAGVQIGPLINEKA

-358 KLIDDACA
+358 KLIDEACS
-366 KGASIACGGKKH
+366 KGAKIACGGQRH
-378 KLGYS
+378 ALGHS

-388 VLTNVDQSMEIVGEE
+388 ILTGVDQSMEIVSEE

-412 SFETDEDVIAQAND
+412 SFETDEEVIEQANA
-426 TIFGLAAY
+426 TIYGLAAY

-476 VGREG
+476 IGREG

>member
-1 MSDGVTR
+1 MS
-8 DKIHKDSQMSALQN
+8 SLQ
-22 NSLFQQNAFIDGI
+22 STELFQQQAYINGQWLAAQSNAT
-35 WIEAQDQH
+35 
-43 HIEVTNPANEE
+43 VPVSNPATGEE
-54 RIGSIPNMGRAE
+54 IGTIPNMGAAE
-66 AIQAVESSYQAL
+66 ATQAIEAAYTAL
-78 QSWKALTAQARA
+78 QSWKALTAQNRA
-90 DLLLAWHKLTLE
+90 DILLAWHKLVLDYT
-102 HADELAQIMTIEQGK
+102 DELALIMTIEQGK
-117 PLAEALGEVKY
+117 PLAEAKGEVRY

-150 TNAGQR
+150 VNNQQR
-156 FLVTK
+156 FIISK

-193 IVIKPANET
+193 VVIKPANET

-211 LAEKAGIPK
+211 LAEKAGIPA
-220 GVINVITGKSAEIG
+220 GVINVVTGKSQEIG
-234 AVFTS
+234 SVFTS

-259 QQCAPTIKKLA
+259 QQCSSTIKKLA
-270 LELGGNAPLIIFEDA
+270 LELGGNAPLIVFDDA

-294 MFAKYRNAGQTCV
+294 IFAKFRNAGQTCV

-314 HKNIYK
+314 HDNIYQ
-320 AFSEKFVT
+320 AFAEKFVQE
-328 AVKALKVGNG
+328 VQKFKVGNG
-338 LDEGTQIGPLINETA
+338 LEDGVQIGPLINEKA

-358 KLIDDACA
+358 QLIDDAVS
-366 KGASIACGGKKH
+366 KGAKIACGGKQH
-378 KLGYS
+378 ALGQTFY
-383 FFEPT
+383 EPS
-388 VLTNVDQSMEIVGEE
+388 VLTNVDRTMEIVQEE

-412 SFETDEDVIAQAND
+412 RFTDEADVVAQAND
-426 TIFGLAAY
+426 TIFGLSAY
-434 IYTENIS
+434 VYSENIS
-441 RIFKVSEQLEYG
+441 RLWRVSEQLEYG
-453 MVGMNSTAISNE
+453 MVGMNATAISNE

-494 LCLGV
+494 MCLGL

>member
-1 MSDGVTR
+1 MS
-8 DKIHKDSQMSALQN
+8 SLQ
-22 NSLFQQNAFIDGI
+22 STELFQQQAYINGQWLAAQSNAT
-35 WIEAQDQH
+35 
-43 HIEVTNPANEE
+43 VPVSNPATGEE
-54 RIGSIPNMGRAE
+54 IGTIPNMGAVE
-66 AIQAVESSYQAL
+66 ATQAVEAAYTAL
-78 QSWKALTAQARA
+78 QSWKALTAQNRA
-90 DLLLAWHKLTLE
+90 DILLAWHKLILDHT
-102 HADELAQIMTIEQGK
+102 DELALIMTIEQGK
-117 PLAEALGEVKY
+117 PLAEAKGEVRY

-150 TNAGQR
+150 VNNQQR
-156 FLVTK
+156 FIISK

-193 IVIKPANET
+193 VVIKPANET

-211 LAEKAGIPK
+211 LAEKSGIPA
-220 GVINVITGKSAEIG
+220 GVINVVTGKSQEIG
-234 AVFTS
+234 SVFTS

-259 QQCAPTIKKLA
+259 QQCSSTIKKLA
-270 LELGGNAPLIIFEDA
+270 LELGGNAPLIVFDDA

-294 MFAKYRNAGQTCV
+294 IFAKFRNAGQTCV

-314 HKNIYK
+314 HDNIYQ
-320 AFSEKFVT
+320 AFAEKFVQE
-328 AVKALKVGNG
+328 VQKFKVGNG
-338 LDEGTQIGPLINETA
+338 LEDGVQIGPLINEKA

-358 KLIDDACA
+358 QLIDDAVS
-366 KGASIACGGKKH
+366 KGAKIACGGKQH
-378 KLGYS
+378 ALGQTFY
-383 FFEPT
+383 EPS
-388 VLTNVDQSMEIVGEE
+388 VLTNVDRTMEIVQEE

-412 SFETDEDVIAQAND
+412 RFTDEADVVAQAND

-434 IYTENIS
+434 VYSENIS
-441 RIFKVSEQLEYG
+441 RLWRVSEQLEYG
-453 MVGMNSTAISNE
+453 MVGMNATAISNE

-494 LCLGV
+494 MCLGL

>member
-1 MSDGVTR
+1 MS
-8 DKIHKDSQMSALQN
+8 SLQ
-22 NSLFQQNAFIDGI
+22 STELFQQQAYINGQWLAAQSNATVP
-35 WIEAQDQH
+35 
-43 HIEVTNPANEE
+43 VTNPATGEE
-54 RIGSIPNMGRAE
+54 IGTIPNMGAAE
-66 AIQAVESSYQAL
+66 ATQAVEAAYTAL
-78 QSWKALTAQARA
+78 QSWKALTAQNRA
-90 DLLLAWHKLTLE
+90 DILLAWYKLVLA
-102 HADELAQIMTIEQGK
+102 HIDELALIMTIEQGK
-117 PLAEALGEVKY
+117 PLAEAKGEVRY

-150 TNAGQR
+150 VNNQQR
-156 FLVTK
+156 FIISK

-193 IVIKPANET
+193 VVIKPANET

-211 LAEKAGIPK
+211 LAEKAGIPA
-220 GVINVITGKSAEIG
+220 GVINVVTGKSQEIG
-234 AVFTS
+234 SVFTS

-259 QQCAPTIKKLA
+259 QQCSSTIKKLA
-270 LELGGNAPLIIFEDA
+270 LELGGNAPLIVFDDA

-294 MFAKYRNAGQTCV
+294 IFAKFRNAGQTCV

-314 HKNIYK
+314 HDNIYQ
-320 AFSEKFVT
+320 AFAEKFVQE
-328 AVKALKVGNG
+328 VQKFKVGNG
-338 LDEGTQIGPLINETA
+338 LEDGVQIGPLINEKA

-358 KLIDDACA
+358 QLIDDAVS
-366 KGASIACGGKKH
+366 KGAKVACGGKQH
-378 KLGYS
+378 ALGQTFY
-383 FFEPT
+383 EPS
-388 VLTNVDQSMEIVGEE
+388 VLTNVDRTMEIVQEE

-412 SFETDEDVIAQAND
+412 RFTDEVDVVAQAND

-434 IYTENIS
+434 VYSENIS
-441 RIFKVSEQLEYG
+441 RLWRVSEQLEYG
-453 MVGMNSTAISNE
+453 MVGMNATAISNE

-494 LCLGV
+494 MCLGL

>member
-1 MSDGVTR
+1 MS
-8 DKIHKDSQMSALQN
+8 SLQ
-22 NSLFQQNAFIDGI
+22 STELFQQQAYINGQWLAAQSNAT
-35 WIEAQDQH
+35 
-43 HIEVTNPANEE
+43 VPVSNPATGEE
-54 RIGSIPNMGRAE
+54 IGTIPNMGAAE
-66 AIQAVESSYQAL
+66 ATQAIEAAYTAL
-78 QSWKALTAQARA
+78 QSWKALTAQNRA
-90 DLLLAWHKLTLE
+90 DILLAWHKLVLDYT
-102 HADELAQIMTIEQGK
+102 DELALIMTIEQGK
-117 PLAEALGEVKY
+117 PLAEAKGEVRY

-150 TNAGQR
+150 VNNQQR
-156 FLVTK
+156 FIISK

-193 IVIKPANET
+193 VVIKPANET

-211 LAEKAGIPK
+211 LAEKAGIPA
-220 GVINVITGKSAEIG
+220 GVINVVTGKSQEIG
-234 AVFTS
+234 SVFTS

-259 QQCAPTIKKLA
+259 QQCSSTIKKLA
-270 LELGGNAPLIIFEDA
+270 LELGGNAPLIVFDDA

-294 MFAKYRNAGQTCV
+294 IFAKFRNAGQTCV

-314 HKNIYK
+314 HDNIYQ
-320 AFSEKFVT
+320 AFAEKFVQE
-328 AVKALKVGNG
+328 VQKFKVGNG
-338 LDEGTQIGPLINETA
+338 LEDGVQIGPLINEKA

-358 KLIDDACA
+358 QLIDDAVS
-366 KGASIACGGKKH
+366 KGAKIACGGKQH
-378 KLGYS
+378 ALGQTFY
-383 FFEPT
+383 EPS
-388 VLTNVDQSMEIVGEE
+388 VLTNVDRTMEIVQEE

-412 SFETDEDVIAQAND
+412 RFTDEADVVAQAND

-434 IYTENIS
+434 VYSENIS
-441 RIFKVSEQLEYG
+441 RLWRVSEQFEYG
-453 MVGMNSTAISNE
+453 MVGMNATAISNE

-494 LCLGV
+494 MCLGL

>member
-1 MSDGVTR
+1 MSV
-8 DKIHKDSQMSALQN
+8 LQQN
-22 NSLFQQNAFIDGI
+22 VLFQQSAFIHGQWVD
-35 WIEAQDQH
+35 AADQDRVL
-43 HIEVTNPANEE
+43 VTNPATDEV
-54 RIGSIPNMGRAE
+54 IGSIPNMGQIE
-66 AIQAVESSYQAL
+66 AHQAVESSYQAL

-90 DLLLAWHKLTLE
+90 DLLLAWYKLTLE
-102 HADELAQIMTIEQGK
+102 HAEELARIMTIEQGK
-117 PLAEALGEVKY
+117 PLSEALGEVKY

-142 IYGDVIPT
+142 VYGDVIPT
-150 TNAGQR
+150 TNMGQR

-169 ITPWNFPIAMITR
+169 ITPWNFPLAMITR

-211 LAEKAGIPK
+211 LAEKAGIPA
-220 GVINVITGKSAEIG
+220 GVINVVTGKSEAIG
-234 AVFTS
+234 SVFTS

-259 QQCAPTIKKLA
+259 EQCAPTIKKLA

-285 DLDKAVQGA
+285 DLEKAVQGA
-294 MFAKYRNAGQTCV
+294 ILAKYRNAGQTCV

-314 HKNIYK
+314 HKNVYTK
-320 AFSEKFVT
+320 FTEKFVA
-328 AVKALKVGNG
+328 AVQALKVGNG
-338 LDEGTQIGPLINETA
+338 LDEGTQIGPLINEKA

-358 KLIDDACA
+358 KLIDEACA
-366 KGASIACGGKKH
+366 KGASIACGGRKH
-378 KLGYS
+378 ELGYS

-388 VLTNVDQSMEIVGEE
+388 VLTNVNSSMEIVSEE

-412 SFETDEDVIAQAND
+412 SFETDEEVIAQAND

-434 IYTENIS
+434 IYTENIA

-476 VGREG
+476 IGREG
-481 SKYGLEEFMTIKY
+481 SKYGLEEFMTLKY
-494 LCLGV
+494 LCLGI

>member
-1 MSDGVTR
+1 MS
-8 DKIHKDSQMSALQN
+8 SLQ
-22 NSLFQQNAFIDGI
+22 STELFQQQAYINGQWLAAQSNAT
-35 WIEAQDQH
+35 
-43 HIEVTNPANEE
+43 VPVSNPATGEE
-54 RIGSIPNMGRAE
+54 IGTIPNMGAAE
-66 AIQAVESSYQAL
+66 ATQAVEAAYTAL
-78 QSWKALTAQARA
+78 QSWKALTAQNRA
-90 DLLLAWHKLTLE
+90 DILVAWYKLVLDYT
-102 HADELAQIMTIEQGK
+102 DELALIMTIEQGK
-117 PLAEALGEVKY
+117 PLAEAKGEVRY

-150 TNAGQR
+150 VNNQQR
-156 FLVTK
+156 FIISK

-193 IVIKPANET
+193 VVIKPANET

-211 LAEKAGIPK
+211 LVEKAGIPA
-220 GVINVITGKSAEIG
+220 GVINVVTGKSQEIG
-234 AVFTS
+234 SVFTS

-259 QQCAPTIKKLA
+259 QQCSSTIKKLA
-270 LELGGNAPLIIFEDA
+270 LELGGNAPLIVFDDA

-294 MFAKYRNAGQTCV
+294 IFAKFRNAGQTCV

-314 HKNIYK
+314 HDNIYQ
-320 AFSEKFVT
+320 AFAEKFVQE
-328 AVKALKVGNG
+328 VQKFKVGNG
-338 LDEGTQIGPLINETA
+338 LEDGVQIGPLINEKA

-358 KLIDDACA
+358 QLIDDAVS
-366 KGASIACGGKKH
+366 KGAKIACGGKQH
-378 KLGYS
+378 ALGQTFY
-383 FFEPT
+383 EPS
-388 VLTNVDQSMEIVGEE
+388 VLTNVDRTMEIVQEE

-412 SFETDEDVIAQAND
+412 RFTDEADVVVQAND

-434 IYTENIS
+434 VYSENIS
-441 RIFKVSEQLEYG
+441 RLWRVSEQLEYG
-453 MVGMNSTAISNE
+453 MVGMNATAISNE

-494 LCLGV
+494 MCLGL

>member
-1 MSDGVTR
+1 MS
-8 DKIHKDSQMSALQN
+8 SLQ
-22 NSLFQQNAFIDGI
+22 STELFQQQAYINGQWLAAQSNAT
-35 WIEAQDQH
+35 
-43 HIEVTNPANEE
+43 VPVSNPATGEE
-54 RIGSIPNMGRAE
+54 IGTIPNMGAAE
-66 AIQAVESSYQAL
+66 ATQAIEAAYTAL
-78 QSWKALTAQARA
+78 QSWKALTAQNRA
-90 DLLLAWHKLTLE
+90 DILLAWHKLVLDYT
-102 HADELAQIMTIEQGK
+102 DELALIMTIEQGK
-117 PLAEALGEVKY
+117 PLAEAKGEVRY

-150 TNAGQR
+150 VNNQQR
-156 FLVTK
+156 FIISK

-193 IVIKPANET
+193 VVIKPANET

-211 LAEKAGIPK
+211 LAEKAGIPA
-220 GVINVITGKSAEIG
+220 GVINVVTGKSQEIG
-234 AVFTS
+234 SVFTS

-259 QQCAPTIKKLA
+259 QQCSSTIKKLA
-270 LELGGNAPLIIFEDA
+270 LELGGNAPLIVFDNA

-294 MFAKYRNAGQTCV
+294 IFAKFRNAGQTCV

-314 HKNIYK
+314 HDNIYQ
-320 AFSEKFVT
+320 AFAEKFVQE
-328 AVKALKVGNG
+328 VQKFKVGNG
-338 LDEGTQIGPLINETA
+338 LEDGVQIGPLINEKA

-358 KLIDDACA
+358 QLIDDAVS
-366 KGASIACGGKKH
+366 KGAKIACGGKQH
-378 KLGYS
+378 ALGQTFY
-383 FFEPT
+383 EPS
-388 VLTNVDQSMEIVGEE
+388 VLTNVDRTMEIVQEE

-412 SFETDEDVIAQAND
+412 RFTDEADVVAQAND

-434 IYTENIS
+434 VYSENIS
-441 RIFKVSEQLEYG
+441 RLWRVSEQLEYG
-453 MVGMNSTAISNE
+453 MVGMNATAISNE

-494 LCLGV
+494 MCLGL

>member
-1 MSDGVTR
+1 
-8 DKIHKDSQMSALQN
+8 MSALN
-22 NSLFQQNAFIDGI
+22 NNPLFVQNALIHGQWVAAHD
-35 WIEAQDQH
+35 QDQVV
-43 HIEVTNPANEE
+43 VTNPATGEV
-54 RIGSIPNMGRAE
+54 IGHIPNMGQVE
-66 AIQAVESSYQAL
+66 ATEAVESAAQAL
-78 QSWKALTAQARA
+78 DAWKALTAQQRS
-90 DLLLAWHKLTLE
+90 DRLLAWHKLTLE
-102 HADELAQIMTIEQGK
+102 HAEDLAQIMTIEQGK
-117 PLAEALGEVKY
+117 PLAEALGEVRY

-142 IYGDVIPT
+142 LYGDVIPT

-169 ITPWNFPIAMITR
+169 ITPWNFPLAMITR

-211 LAEKAGIPK
+211 LAEQAGIPA
-220 GVINVITGKSAEIG
+220 GVLNVVTGKSQEIG

-239 HEKVKKLTFTGS
+239 HDKVKKVTFTGS

-259 QQCAPTIKKLA
+259 QQSAPSIKKLA

-294 MFAKYRNAGQTCV
+294 ILAKYRNAGQTCV
-307 CANRIYV
+307 CANRLYV
-314 HKNIYK
+314 HDKVYD
-320 AFSEKFVT
+320 AFTEKFVA
-328 AVKALKVGNG
+328 AVKALNVGNG
-338 LDEGTQIGPLINETA
+338 LDENVQIGPLINDKA
-353 VLKAQ
+353 VLKA
-358 KLIDDACA
+358 KSLIDDACA
-366 KGASIACGGKKH
+366 KGASIACGGDRH
-378 KLGYS
+378 ALGKT
-383 FFEPT
+383 FFQPT
-388 VLTNVDQSMEIVGEE
+388 VLINVDRSMDIVDEE

-412 SFETDEDVIAQAND
+412 RFSEDSDVIEQANA
-426 TIFGLAAY
+426 TIYGLAAY
-434 IYTENIS
+434 VYSENIS
-441 RIFKVSEQLEYG
+441 RIFKVAEQLEYG

-476 VGREG
+476 IGREG
-481 SKYGLEEFMTIKY
+481 SKYGLEDFITLKY

>member
-1 MSDGVTR
+1 MS
-8 DKIHKDSQMSALQN
+8 SLQ
-22 NSLFQQNAFIDGI
+22 STELFQQQAYINGQWLAAQSNAT
-35 WIEAQDQH
+35 
-43 HIEVTNPANEE
+43 VPVSNPATGEE
-54 RIGSIPNMGRAE
+54 IGTIPNMGAAE
-66 AIQAVESSYQAL
+66 ATQAVEAAYTAL
-78 QSWKALTAQARA
+78 QSWKALTAQNRA
-90 DLLLAWHKLTLE
+90 DILLAWYKLVLDYT
-102 HADELAQIMTIEQGK
+102 DELALIMTIEQGK
-117 PLAEALGEVKY
+117 PLTEAKGEVRY

-150 TNAGQR
+150 VNNQQR
-156 FLVTK
+156 FIISK

-193 IVIKPANET
+193 VVIKPANET

-211 LAEKAGIPK
+211 LAERAGIPA
-220 GVINVITGKSAEIG
+220 GVINVVTGKSQEIG
-234 AVFTS
+234 SVFTS

-259 QQCAPTIKKLA
+259 QQCSSTIKKLA
-270 LELGGNAPLIIFEDA
+270 LELGGNAPLIVFDDA

-294 MFAKYRNAGQTCV
+294 IFAKFRNAGQTCV

-314 HKNIYK
+314 HDNIYQ
-320 AFSEKFVT
+320 AFAEKFVQE
-328 AVKALKVGNG
+328 VQKFKVGNG
-338 LDEGTQIGPLINETA
+338 LEDGVQIGPLINEKA

-358 KLIDDACA
+358 QLIDDAVS
-366 KGASIACGGKKH
+366 KGAKIACGGKQH
-378 KLGYS
+378 ALGQTFY
-383 FFEPT
+383 EPS
-388 VLTNVDQSMEIVGEE
+388 VLTNVDRTMEIVQEE

-412 SFETDEDVIAQAND
+412 RFTDEADVVAQAND

-434 IYTENIS
+434 VYSENIS
-441 RIFKVSEQLEYG
+441 RLWRVSEQLEYG
-453 MVGMNSTAISNE
+453 MVGMNATAISNE

-494 LCLGV
+494 MCLGL